1 MENLIAFAVGRRW
14 LVVAA
19 TLLIAGLGLY
29 NATQLPIDAV
39 PDITNIQVQINSEAE
54 GYSPLESEQ
63 RVTYIVENAMSGIPH
78 LDYTRSLSRYGLSQV
93 TVVFEEGTNIYW
105 ARQQISERL
114 LSVRNELPPG
124 VEPKLGPIASG
135 LGEIFTYAIKAQPDA
150 RRADGNEYNAEDLR
164 TIQDWIIRPQLVK
177 VPGITEIN
185 SVGGFAR
192 EYQVAPTPGKL
203 LAYKVTIDDL
213 IRALESNNQNA
224 GAGYIER
231 NGEQWLIRSPGQL
244 DSLNDIG
251 QVVVAKRDDAPV
263 RIKDVAEVRYGK
275 ELRTGAATMDGQET
289 VLGTAFMLLGENS
302 RTVAKAVAEKLV
314 EVNRSLPEGV
324 VAEAVY
330 NRTELVDKTIVTVK
344 NNLLEGAILVIVVL
358 FVLLGNMQAAFIV
371 ALVIPLSMLFAI
383 TGMASNKVSG
393 NLMSLGA
400 IDFGLIV
407 DGAVIVVEN
416 TLRRL
421 GLAQQ
426 RLGRLLTIE
435 ERLNEVVISTREVFK
450 PAVFGVF
457 IIMLVYLPIFALSG
471 VEGKMFHPMA
481 FTVVAALLGAL
492 IFSVTFVP
500 AAVAIL
506 VRGKVKEKE
515 NGLMLLAHKLYQ
527 PLLNLSLK
535 IPVIMV
541 TLATVFVVYS
551 ASQISKLGTEFLP
564 QLDEHDM
571 AIHALRIPGTG
582 LEQAIGMQKQLEDE
596 ISEFSEVETVFAKIG
611 TPEIATDPMPPN
623 VADTFVMLKPREQW
637 PDPTK
642 PKDVLVDEIRMAI
655 EKVPGNKYELT
666 QPIEMRFNEL
676 IAGVR
681 SDVAIRIYG
690 DDLDTLAVLG
700 ANVET
705 LLRQVDGGKD
715 VRIEQ
720 MKGLPMISVEPQRD
734 HLALLGLTVVDIQ
747 NALQTATSGRQT
759 GLIYEGDRR
768 FKLVVRMDDAYRRD
782 IKALAQIPVAIPG
795 NANPDLSY
803 VPLGEVADIK
813 EIQGPSQVNRESGK
827 RNVVV
832 TANVEGRDL
841 GSFIAE
847 TQELMRSQ
855 LDLPSGYWLGYGGTF
870 EQLQS
875 AIGRLSILVPLTLL
889 LILMLLYSAFNSLRD
904 SLVVFTGVPLA
915 LTGGVMAL
923 IFRDLSLSIS
933 AIVGFI
939 ALSGVAVLNGVV
951 MLSFIRELREKGE
964 TLLVAIQQGASQRLR
979 PVLMTALVASLGFVP
994 MAINTGAGAEVQR
1007 PLATVVIG
1015 GIVSSTLLTL
1025 VVLPALYLLV
1035 HYLATVKPSRD
1046 EFSWCMIC
1054 ALGKLINTRRSS
1066 VTGLMEYSET
1076 L

>member
-1 MENLIAFAVGRRW
+1 MEKLIAFAVGRRW

-1025 VVLPALYLLV
+1025 VVLPALYLMV
-1035 HYLATVKPSRD
+1035 HY
-1046 EFSWCMIC
+1046 FSNRK
-1054 ALGKLINTRRSS
+1054 A
-1066 VTGLMEYSET
+1066 
-1076 L
+1076 